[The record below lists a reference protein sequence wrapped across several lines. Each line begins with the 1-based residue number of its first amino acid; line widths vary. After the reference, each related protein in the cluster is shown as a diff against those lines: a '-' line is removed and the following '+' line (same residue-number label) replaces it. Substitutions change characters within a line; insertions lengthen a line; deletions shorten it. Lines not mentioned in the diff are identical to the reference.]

1 MQQMNSN
8 SLLIVCSCLIFARFV
23 RVAATGTQT
32 HYNVRIGA
40 AVNFH
45 LPDVSKCAKF
55 VLTDPFD
62 NIIVTVYNMSYTETD
77 RKYVDRSIIGRLDN
91 GTWVLTLHNIL
102 QSDNGTFL
110 IKPSSGQ
117 SPDLCWRIYVLTT
130 YDIPTVGSM
139 AYQWTD
145 WQSWGACSVTCGY
158 GVMTRVRQCHD
169 DKAIIEDRR
178 CTGSSKENRT
188 CSISECEPTVGS
200 MANQWTTWQSWGACS
215 VTCGYGVMT
224 RERQCHDNEAIIED
238 QRCTGSSKENTTCSI
253 SECEHIDETS
263 PGSGNLGADEKVVQL
278 PLYSIVGAGAG
289 VFILILIIV
298 ICVLVMQLKKRDSFK
313 RGKPS
318 KKANIPKKE
327 SIISFS
333 SQGISGV
340 HVYDEIDDA
349 KSQRM
354 SVVTIDNPYVTL
366 PKSPRGQHATRNNA
380 VTYCNIEENVFLFDN
395 SGIGGQSENRKASC
409 AYQNTESN
417 PDQFDS
423 NKLTVPRHMS
433 VDSTGYLMPGTT
445 MERAQARR
453 NKKYSK
459 EK

>member
-130 YDIPTVGSM
+130 YDIH
-139 AYQWTD
+139 WTL
-145 WQSWGACSVTCGY
+145 WSAWSACDMSCGP
-158 GVMTRVRQCHD
+158 GKRTRTRQCIRPTCLLG
-169 DKAIIEDRR
+169 DKVETAI
-178 CTGSSKENRT
+178 
-188 CSISECEPTVGS
+188 CEGIQQCDVFATVGS